1 MSLITLNVNVVG
13 GIRPKKPITPLE
25 IANLVAPYLGKKF
38 TVTIQSNQTPQ
49 QLANMV
55 DELLGVSPGLT
66 FEETLIE
73 AQTNQVLD
81 NSKTLQENGVTDGD
95 NIQYRFFL
103 NYD

>member
-1 MSLITLNVNVVG
+1 MSLITLNINVVG
-13 GIRPKKPITPLE
+13 GVRPKKAISPLE
-25 IANLVAPYLGKKF
+25 ISKLVAPYLGKKF

-73 AQTNQVLD
+73 APTKKVLD
-81 NSKTLQENGVTDGD
+81 NTKTLQENGIKDGD
-95 NIQYRFFL
+95 SIQYRFFL
-103 NYD
+103 IFE